1 MTENLTTLL
10 NFLPQ
15 LWEGVRVT
23 IILTVVGSLGAV
35 IIALALGL
43 AMTSTHAWLRVPAR
57 IIVEFFRGTSL
68 LVQLFWLFYV
78 FPLLGVE
85 LDPMICGIGALALNY
100 GAYSA
105 EVVRSSITTVD
116 KGQWEAAIALSLSPS
131 RRMIRVI
138 FPQAWALMI
147 PSLATLL
154 IQLLKGTAVVS
165 FITLQDLTD
174 KITQLR
180 QSTND
185 TYFAFTV
192 GLIIYFVIAWL
203 LQELMNFLERRAT
216 AALGRRRP
224 NSRTDRREARRL
236 AREDSVRKDRLASHT
251 AAGEGANRGR
261 GTDPG
266 SGPFPGQGGAL

>member
-1 MTENLTTLL
+1 MNDNVTTLL

-15 LWEGVRVT
+15 VWEGVQTT
-23 IILTVVGSLGAV
+23 IILTVAGSIGAV
-35 IIALALGL
+35 LIALVLGL
-43 AMTSTHAWLRVPAR
+43 TMTSPSAWLRIPAR

-78 FPLLGVE
+78 LPLLGVDF
-85 LDPMICGIGALALNY
+85 DPMACGIAALALNY

-105 EVVRSSITTVD
+105 EVVRSSIKTVAP
-116 KGQWEAAIALSLSPS
+116 GQWEAAIALSLSPT

-165 FITLQDLTD
+165 FITLSDLTD
-174 KITQLR
+174 KTEQLR
-180 QSTND
+180 QSTGD
-185 TYFAFTV
+185 TMFAYSISLLIYFA
-192 GLIIYFVIAWL
+192 LAWL
-203 LQELMNFLERRAT
+203 LQEFMNFLERRAT

-224 NSRTDRREARRL
+224 NSRTDRREARRT
-236 AREDSVRKDRLASHT
+236 ARADAARKDRLKSHA
-251 AAGEGANRGR
+251 AAGEGAEN
-261 GTDPG
+261 TK
-266 SGPFPGQGGAL
+266 GPFPGQGGGL

>member
-15 LWEGVRVT
+15 LWEGVQVT

-35 IIALALGL
+35 IIALVLGL

-116 KGQWEAAIALSLSPS
+116 KGQWEAAIALSLSPT

-203 LQELMNFLERRAT
+203 IQELMNFLERRAT

-224 NSRTDRREARRL
+224 NSRSDRREARRL
-236 AREDSVRKDRLASHT
+236 AREDAIRKDRLKSQIRG
-251 AAGEGANRGR
+251 AGAGSRG
-261 GTDPG
+261 
-266 SGPFPGQGGAL
+266 GGR

>member
-1 MTENLTTLL
+1 MTDNFTTLL

-15 LWEGVRVT
+15 LWEGIQT
-23 IILTVVGSLGAV
+23 TLILTVVGSIGAV
-35 IIALALGL
+35 VVAIVLGL
-43 AMTSTHAWLRVPAR
+43 TMTSSRAWLRIPAR

-78 FPLLGVE
+78 FPLLGVD
-85 LDPMICGIGALALNY
+85 LDPIACGIGALALNY

-105 EVVRSSITTVD
+105 EVVRSSIKTVAP
-116 KGQWEAAIALSLSPS
+116 GQWEAAIALSLSPT

-138 FPQAWALMI
+138 FPQGWALMI

-165 FITLQDLTD
+165 FITLQDLTE

-192 GLIIYFVIAWL
+192 GLIIYFIMAWL
-203 LQELMNFLERRAT
+203 LQEGMNFLERKAT
-216 AALGRRRP
+216 ARLGRRRP
-224 NSRTDRREARRL
+224 NSRADRRVARRD
-236 AREDSVRKDRLASHT
+236 AREDRKH
-251 AAGEGANRGR
+251 E
-261 GTDPG
+261 PG
-266 SGPFPGQGGAL
+266 STSIAGPNSGNIGYGGPL

>member
-1 MTENLTTLL
+1 MTDNFTSLL
-10 NFLPQ
+10 SFLPQ
-15 LWEGVRVT
+15 LWEGVQT
-23 IILTVVGSLGAV
+23 TLILTIVGSIGAV
-35 IIALALGL
+35 IIALILGL
-43 AMTSTHAWLRVPAR
+43 AMTSEHGWVRIPAR
-57 IIVEFFRGTSL
+57 IVVEFFRGTSL

-78 FPLLGVE
+78 FPLLGVDLE
-85 LDPMICGIGALALNY
+85 PMACGIGALALNY

-105 EVVRSSITTVD
+105 EVVRSSIKTVAP
-116 KGQWEAAIALSLSPS
+116 GQWEAAIALSLSPS

-165 FITLQDLTD
+165 FITLSDLTD

-180 QSTND
+180 QSTNE

-203 LQELMNFLERRAT
+203 IQELMNFLERRAT
-216 AALGRRRP
+216 AALGRSRP
-224 NSRTDRREARRL
+224 NSRNDRRQARRD
-236 AREDSVRKDRLASHT
+236 ARMSKS
-251 AAGEGANRGR
+251 
-261 GTDPG
+261 TDPG
-266 SGPFPGQGGAL
+266 STSIAGPNSGNIGYGGPL

>member
-1 MTENLTTLL
+1 MTDKFTALL

-15 LWEGVRVT
+15 LWEGIQAT
-23 IILTVVGSLGAV
+23 LILTLAGSIGAV
-35 IIALALGL
+35 VIAIVLGL
-43 AMTSTHAWLRVPAR
+43 TMTSTHAWMRIPAR

-78 FPLLGVE
+78 LPLLGVG
-85 LDPMICGIGALALNY
+85 LDPMICGIVALALNY

-105 EVVRSSITTVD
+105 EVVRSSIKTVAP
-116 KGQWEAAIALSLSPS
+116 GQWEAAIALSLSPT
-131 RRMIRVI
+131 RRMIRVV

-165 FITLQDLTD
+165 FITLQDLTE

-180 QSTND
+180 QTTD
-185 TYFAFTV
+185 TYFAFSI

-203 LQELMNFLERRAT
+203 LQEFMNFLERKAT
-216 AALGRRRP
+216 ASLGRRRP
-224 NSRTDRREARRL
+224 NSRADRREARRD
-236 AREDSVRKDRLASHT
+236 AR
-251 AAGEGANRGR
+251 AGD
-261 GTDPG
+261 TTTPG
-266 SGPFPGQGGAL
+266 PVSATGQSSGNVGYGEPL

>member
-203 LQELMNFLERRAT
+203 IQEFMNFLERRAT

-236 AREDSVRKDRLASHT
+236 ARADAVRKDRST
-251 AAGEGANRGR
+251 SRAAADDGGGDGL
-261 GTDPG
+261 GTGPE
-266 SGPFPGQGGAL
+266 SGPASGQGGRL